1 MTAKENEFLN
11 IHPYFHIDPAIERA
25 ADRALSEAQEAF
37 SRIDAN
43 TDYNQQKMLAAFLKN
58 RVSESH
64 FAAST
69 GYGYDDRGRETL
81 DRVFADALGAEDALV
96 RHNFVSG
103 THALTVAL
111 FGVLRPGDTMLS
123 VTGTPYDTL
132 QGVIGRGKDG
142 TLIDDAFEPGVCSGS
157 LKEFGIHYREVP
169 LSEDGAPDLPAI
181 EAALRGNPQVR
192 MVYLQRS
199 RGYSLRPS
207 LFVEQIAEIAALAHK
222 LAPSCIVMVDN
233 CYGEFVE
240 REEPVSRGADLMAG
254 SLIKNPGGGVAPTGG
269 YIAGRRDLVEQCA
282 YRLTTPGLGREVGCT
297 LGNNRELFM
306 GAFHAPHVTG
316 EALKTAVFAAALFA
330 QFGYDVTPR
339 WDEPRADIIQT
350 VLLRNEQALV
360 AFCQGMQKGA
370 PVDSFVTPEPWDM
383 PGYDSQVIMAA
394 GAFTLGAS
402 IELSADAP
410 LRAPWAAWMQGGLNF
425 HSGRL
430 GVMLGAQS
438 MLERGLLG
446 K

>member
-1 MTAKENEFLN
+1 MN

-169 LSEDGAPDLPAI
+169 LSEDGTPDLPAI